1 MPLQVGYVTIS
12 GERVVSN
19 NTIEV
24 PADACDAMDIIVKEK
39 MHQANSGFSYGFVA
53 RENGDILCVSDNDN
67 PKYYAN
73 T

>member
-1 MPLQVGYVTIS
+1 MPLQVGYVTTRGIKI
-12 GERVVSN
+12 VAN

-24 PADACDAMDIIVKEK
+24 PVDACDAMDIIVKQK
-39 MHQANSGFSYGFVA
+39 MPQANSGCSYGFVA